1 MSADIA
7 ITVGFGIASA
17 VFLYAS
23 IHLEDEITRFLSY
36 VAALNMTIAALG
48 IMAVGAGST
57 GILNIVFSAINI
69 VTGFLVFFLGYF
81 AIRMIIEIITSLWEG
96 YNG

>member
-1 MSADIA
+1 MTADIA
-7 ITVGFGIASA
+7 ITVGVGLAST

-36 VAALNMTIAALG
+36 ITALNMIIAALG
-48 IMAVGAGST
+48 VMAIGSGSM

-81 AIRMIIEIITSLWEG
+81 AIRTIIEMIEMINEKRK
-96 YNG
+96 